1 MSAPMPILHRAMV
14 DAPDP
19 QHLGPLYAFVAAH
32 TPEAARSKLEHMLP
46 PLLCAHTH
54 RIRVVFP
61 MSELELLQRAEG
73 ELTDGDARLLE
84 IGRRRPG
91 GPLAYA
97 EASRTLLLL
106 PPPLLQRMQAAQ
118 HRARALS

>member
-1 MSAPMPILHRAMV
+1 MPILHRAMV

-19 QHLGPLYAFVAAH
+19 QQLGPLYAFVAAH

-54 RIRVVFP
+54 RISVVFP
-61 MSELELLQRAEG
+61 MSEAELLQRAEG
-73 ELTDGDARLLE
+73 EPTDGDARLLE

-91 GPLAYA
+91 GRLVYA
-97 EASRTLLLL
+97 DAGRTLLLL
-106 PPPLLQRMQAAQ
+106 PPPLLKRMQIAQ
-118 HRARALS
+118 ELAWRLT